1 MEHANGMS
9 ISAAVADLM
18 PHYGLWIVFGLIAL
32 ECMGIPVPGETVL
45 IAAALYAGTTHQ
57 LDVASVIAVA
67 AAAAFAGNMVGFWLG
82 REFGYRLLLRYGR
95 YLTLTDNRIKIGQL
109 LFHNHGSK
117 VIFFARFVP
126 VLRSVAAVLAGA
138 NCMPTP
144 AFVRANVAGALAWT
158 ATIGFGAYGLA
169 NEWMHLAR
177 PAGISLVAL
186 VIAVFIALAVLL
198 ARRERDLGAQA
209 ERLFPGPL
217 RSREQ
222 VRRMSRLDPNGDA

>member
-1 MEHANGMS
+1 
-9 ISAAVADLM
+9 
-18 PHYGLWIVFGLIAL
+18 
-32 ECMGIPVPGETVL
+32 
-45 IAAALYAGTTHQ
+45 
-57 LDVASVIAVA
+57 
-67 AAAAFAGNMVGFWLG
+67 
-82 REFGYRLLLRYGR
+82 
-95 YLTLTDNRIKIGQL
+95 
-109 LFHNHGSK
+109 
-117 VIFFARFVP
+117 
-126 VLRSVAAVLAGA
+126 
-138 NCMPTP
+138 MPTP